1 MLHSIT
7 WSQYITATIIL
18 LLAYYAFVA
27 FKYYRWEILSLA
39 GIKKINTDDN
49 GIPAADLKKQFTS
62 SNNAD
67 YLPKGENETD
77 ISPIV
82 QAFKDEVLAYINEA
96 AIVTPKEELLYALQI
111 IAAKYPVLKNA
122 DCKDEI
128 VAMVFNAA
136 NNKYP
141 NLITP
146 EDMSRLWL

>member
-7 WSQYITATIIL
+7 WSQYITAIVVL

-39 GIKKINTDDN
+39 GIKKVNTDGA
-49 GIPAADLKKQFTS
+49 GIPAADLKRQFTF
-62 SNNAD
+62 SNHAD
-67 YLPKGENETD
+67 YLPKADSETD

-82 QAFKDEVLAYINEA
+82 QAFTDEVTAYINEA
-96 AIVTPKEELLYALQI
+96 GAAAPKEELLYALQI
-111 IAAKYPVLKNA
+111 IAAKYPVLKDA

-128 VAMVFNAA
+128 IALLLNTA

-141 NLITP
+141 NLIEP
-146 EDMSRLWL
+146 EDMNRLWL